1 MSHRTI
7 KALVSGRVQGVS
19 YREHVRQQA
28 QRWGITGHAI
38 NLADGRVEVIAS
50 GESTAIAE
58 LIDALWQGSPAANVI
73 GVEVEDATFAAPAD
87 FTTG

>member
-58 LIDALWQGSPAANVI
+58 LIDALWQGSPAANVT